1 MPPTPAPTG
10 NDLTPS
16 RRTARAN
23 ALPHRVSPRHN
34 NRTPP
39 TRPQAIRPAR
49 RPNAPP
55 ARRRNIRRRIP
66 HRKAQAA
73 APRRSSRSRPRLRV
87 SLPPR
92 RRTRP
97 GNTLAQPQ
105 LKARLQRTLLRQQV
119 FRWTAHSSRRPL
131 QASPPP
137 TPVGRQVEPV
147 RKGQLRR
154 SNSRP
159 RGRRRRAVPARAA
172 QPRRGPLFLPT
183 SSRPRPLRVSARCRS
198 RPANPMQSRRLPPR
212 AQPQAGTP
220 TRSQRR
226 PIAQRRARHRT
237 PLRRKELR
245 RARAHRPR
253 KLVGRPQQ
261 QALRARHLAHRTRHQ
276 ALRPRHPA
284 LPARHPAL
292 RPRIRDARDD
302 HCHAHGRRSGAG
314 LRRIDRWPGRR
325 HGSRVG
331 GRNLLRCIVL
341 RRTVAYG

>member
-1 MPPTPAPTG
+1 M
-10 NDLTPS
+10 
-16 RRTARAN
+16 
-23 ALPHRVSPRHN
+23 
-34 NRTPP
+34 
-39 TRPQAIRPAR
+39 
-49 RPNAPP
+49 
-55 ARRRNIRRRIP
+55 
-66 HRKAQAA
+66 
-73 APRRSSRSRPRLRV
+73 
-87 SLPPR
+87 
-92 RRTRP
+92 
-97 GNTLAQPQ
+97 
-105 LKARLQRTLLRQQV
+105 
-119 FRWTAHSSRRPL
+119 
-131 QASPPP
+131 
-137 TPVGRQVEPV
+137 EPV

-172 QPRRGPLFLPT
+172 QPRHGPLFLPT

-220 TRSQRR
+220 TRSQRK
-226 PIAQRRARHRT
+226 PIDQRRARHRT
-237 PLRRKELR
+237 PLRRRELR

-261 QALRARHLAHRTRHQ
+261 QALRARHPAHRTRHQ

-284 LPARHPAL
+284 LQARHRALRPRPPARPAL

-302 HCHAHGRRSGAG
+302 HCHAHGRRSGAR

-325 HGSRVG
+325 HGSRVV